1 MQGSGDVEVLFLES
15 ARLYRLPN
23 DSPGFDQILERLR
36 GAESSQRPVRVTF
49 DSPFGGIIQ
58 DVLAGS

>member
-1 MQGSGDVEVLFLES
+1 MEGAGDVEVLFLES

-23 DSPGFDQILERLR
+23 DSPGFDRILERLR
-36 GAESSQRPVRVTF
+36 GAESSQRTVRVTF
-49 DSPFGGIIQ
+49 DSLGGIIR